1 MTRLVR
7 CSFLIALSVAALSA
21 CPAVAAGTWTSHAWT
36 GDADSGI
43 TQGGHYTVAVN
54 CGGGA
59 VTVNGV
65 DFQADALAGPNF
77 TIEGVVE
84 RYQPDGRCG
93 VTGAGASLAGDFIYG
108 GNPGTVTL
116 ANLTPGAT
124 YETSL
129 FAYGFDAPPATR
141 SQIFS
146 AGDGRTTLDQN
157 LHGEGHGIRIAY
169 TFVADSSGSAVIGIT
184 PFGGGTFHLSALATR
199 KVQDAPAAT
208 MLSFGSN
215 VAGSSAVIGLPER
228 GRASVT
234 WTLPYGTTAEQLA
247 TLAPSF
253 TLSSG
258 KCTPG
263 STTVPQ
269 PKVGAAPATYTVTD
283 GPITNVYTV
292 TTVVTPPS
300 TACDLEN
307 IDVGIPASRAVI
319 RTTSGST
326 GSVVVSV
333 PRGTTDAELAALRP
347 VLALSADATCTP
359 PTPPLRRSEPVHYVV
374 TAQDGTTT
382 RDYTVTTADGGDFR
396 LFVVK
401 TAATGLTAA
410 DYDYQALIPAS
421 KHANN
426 GVPAILC
433 IANDTDLA
441 EDVCLRDYLR
451 RYRPAHVTTVNFTAT
466 IPDLATSAIEAASP
480 LELSLTLA
488 AAHWKSSA
496 TVVTV
501 ADAIDAENYPY
512 VLQAAA
518 LAAALDAPL
527 LYHHPEKTALVR
539 QAIERLGATEV
550 IHVGPA
556 GSQPDLA
563 TRGLAGPAEIV
574 GYLVDK
580 QIPVDYVAATNPRD
594 LDLVAGAKLSLT
606 APFVAARRT
615 GIVVPITSYEP
626 QPNSVELFH
635 YTGHPA
641 IQAELQE
648 LYRTLG
654 RHPEY
659 LALVGNPT
667 SIPLAYRGPNEQ
679 SGQYSGAPADLD
691 YANVDDDPFPDIAIG
706 RIMAADVFDA
716 TLLTSRISTYEQLFD
731 GVWEK
736 SMVDVGGQWNAA
748 YQTALAGNYG
758 FGSSSLIGRL
768 GPTQPVEAGIIAH
781 NDHSDYH
788 TLGGAM
794 DVNAENL
801 LAPAYI
807 GSHGCATAAIDFE
820 TISESHD
827 ESTGWTKTD
836 RGSGCLMVNRLFKLG
851 AVAFLGSTRSE
862 TGPGKM
868 RLSAAMNALLAGE
881 PLGRCYMAGVDTM
894 TWGDVADERW
904 NWILLGDPALRIHV
918 PAAPT
923 IAPANHVVTTVS
935 DTVAELT
942 VNIPATMFTPE
953 VDPTWCSHWG
963 LAYPQYWGEKPGI
976 YGMDVDRFY
985 LVRFTPPRAVAKV
998 EELDEWPTVNTWVWG
1013 DVKLGMM
1020 GPPKLDHRQDGTTQ
1034 LVWAIRTHIMD
1045 WAGSKGREPLA
1056 AMKAGRFRI
1065 TYEAAPPP

>member
-1 MTRLVR
+1 MTPLVR
-7 CSFLIALSVAALSA
+7 CHFLVALSVAALTCSTG
-21 CPAVAAGTWTSHAWT
+21 VAAGTWTCHAWT

-43 TQGGHYTVAVN
+43 VPGGHYTVAVN
-54 CGGGA
+54 CGGSA

-84 RYQPDGRCG
+84 RYQPDGRCS
-93 VTGAGASLAGDFIYG
+93 VAGAGASLASDFIYG
-108 GNPGTVTL
+108 GSPGTVTL
-116 ANLTPGAT
+116 TNLTPAAT

-129 FAYGFDAPPATR
+129 FAYGFDAPPTTR
-141 SQIFS
+141 SQIF
-146 AGDGRTTLDQN
+146 AIGDARAALDQN
-157 LHGEGHGIRIAY
+157 LNGEGKGVRIAC
-169 TFVADSSGSAVIGIT
+169 TFVADSSGSAVIEIT
-184 PFGGGTFHLSALATR
+184 PFGGGTFHLSALANR
-199 KVQDAPAAT
+199 KVQDAPAAM
-208 MLSFGSN
+208 MLTFGTN
-215 VAGSSAVIGLPER
+215 VAGSSAVIGRPER
-228 GRASVT
+228 GQATIT

-247 TLAPSF
+247 KLVPAF

-258 KCTPG
+258 ACRPAG
-263 STTVPQ
+263 PTVPQ
-269 PKVGAAPATYTVTD
+269 PNFGAGPTTYTVTD
-283 GPITNVYTV
+283 GTATNVYTV

-300 TACDLEN
+300 TACALET
-307 IDVGIPASRAVI
+307 IDIGLPASRAVI

-333 PRGTTDAELAALRP
+333 PTGTTDAELAALRP
-347 VLALSADATCTP
+347 VLTLSAGATCTP

-382 RDYTVTTADGGDFR
+382 RDYTVTTTDGGDFR
-396 LFVVK
+396 LFIVK
-401 TAATGLTAA
+401 TATTGLTAA
-410 DYDYQALIPAS
+410 DYDYLTLIPAS
-421 KHANN
+421 KHANA

-433 IANDTDLA
+433 IADDTALA
-441 EDVCLRDYLR
+441 EDVYLQDYLR
-451 RYRPAHVTTVNFTAT
+451 RYRPAHIDTVNFTAT
-466 IPDLATSAIEAASP
+466 VPGLATSAIEAASP
-480 LELSLTLA
+480 LELSVALA
-488 AAHWKSSA
+488 EAHWKSSA
-496 TVVTV
+496 TVVV
-501 ADAIDAENYPY
+501 VSNAIDTDTYPH

-518 LAAALDAPL
+518 LASALDAPL
-527 LYHHPEKTALVR
+527 IYHHPAKTGLVR

-556 GSQPDLA
+556 GSNPTLA
-563 TRGLAGPAEIV
+563 TRTVAGPKEIVECLAGKKIT
-574 GYLVDK
+574 
-580 QIPVDYVAATNPRD
+580 VDYVAATNPRD
-594 LDLVAGAKLSLT
+594 TGLVSGAKLSLT
-606 APFVAARRT
+606 APFIAARRT

-626 QPNSVELFH
+626 VPNSAELFH
-635 YTGHPA
+635 YGGHPT

-659 LALVGNPT
+659 LALVGNAT

-679 SGQYSGAPADLD
+679 SGQYYGAPADLD

-706 RIMAADVFDA
+706 RVMAADVFDA
-716 TLLTSRISTYEQLFD
+716 SLLTSRISTYEQLFD

-736 SMVDVGGQWNAA
+736 AMVDVGGQWNAA
-748 YQTALAGNYG
+748 YQHALAGNYG

-768 GPTQPVEAGIIAH
+768 GPAQPVEAAIIAH
-781 NDHSDYH
+781 NDHSSHH
-788 TLGGAM
+788 TLGGAFELASTN
-794 DVNAENL
+794 V
-801 LAPAYI
+801 LAPAFI

-820 TISESHD
+820 TIDESHD
-827 ESTGWTKTD
+827 EATGWKNADQGAGKLIVTH
-836 RGSGCLMVNRLFKLG
+836 LFKLG

-862 TGPGKM
+862 TGSGKM
-868 RLSAAMNALLAGE
+868 RLSAAVNALLAGE

-894 TWGDVADERW
+894 TWNDFADERW

-923 IAPANHVVTTVS
+923 IAPASHVVTPVS
-935 DTVAELT
+935 DTVAELK
-942 VNIPATMFTPE
+942 VNIPATLFTPE
-953 VDPTWCSHWG
+953 VDPTWCSHWR
-963 LAYPQYWGEKPGI
+963 LTYPQYWGEKPGI

-985 LVRFTPPRAVAKV
+985 LLRFTLPRPVAKF
-998 EELDEWPTVNTWVWG
+998 EQSDDWPPVTTWVWG

-1020 GPPKLDHRQDGTTQ
+1020 GPPAVDHRQDGTTQ

-1045 WAGSKGREPLA
+1045 WAGDKGREPLA

>member
-1 MTRLVR
+1 MTRPVPCR
-7 CSFLIALSVAALSA
+7 FLCALSVAALTCST
-21 CPAVAAGTWTSHAWT
+21 AVAAGTWTSHAWT

-54 CGGGA
+54 CGGDA

-93 VTGAGASLAGDFIYG
+93 VAGAGASLAGDFIYG

-129 FAYGFDAPPATR
+129 FAYGFDAAPATR

-146 AGDGRTTLDQN
+146 AGDGPTTLDQN
-157 LHGEGHGIRIAY
+157 LHGEGQGIRVAY

-208 MLSFGSN
+208 MLSFGTN
-215 VAGSSAVIGLPER
+215 VAGSRAVIGLPER
-228 GRASVT
+228 GRASIT
-234 WTLPYGTTAEQLA
+234 WTLPYGMTAEQLA

-269 PKVGAAPATYTVTD
+269 SKVGAAPATYTVTD
-283 GPITNVYTV
+283 GTATNVYTV

-300 TACDLEN
+300 TACDLET
-307 IDVGIPASRAVI
+307 IDVGLPASRAVI

-326 GSVVVSV
+326 GTVVVSV
-333 PRGTTDAELAALRP
+333 PSGTTDAELAALRP
-347 VLALSADATCTP
+347 ILGLSAGATCTP
-359 PTPPLRRSEPVHYVV
+359 PASPLARSAPVHYVV

-410 DYDYQALIPAS
+410 DYDYLALIPAS
-421 KHANN
+421 KHANA

-433 IANDTDLA
+433 IADETNLA
-441 EDVCLRDYLR
+441 DDVYLRDYLR

-466 IPDLATSAIEAASP
+466 VPNLATSAMEAAGP
-480 LELSLTLA
+480 LELSLALA
-488 AAHWKSSA
+488 AAHWKSST

-501 ADAIDAENYPY
+501 ADAVDAENYPS

-518 LAAALDAPL
+518 LASALDAPL
-527 LYHHPEKTALVR
+527 LYHDAAKTGLVR

-556 GSQPDLA
+556 GSEPDLA
-563 TRGLAGPAEIV
+563 TRGLAGAAEIV
-574 GYLVDK
+574 GYLAGRKIRVA
-580 QIPVDYVAATNPRD
+580 YVAATNPRD
-594 LDLVAGAKLSLT
+594 LGLVAGAKLSLT

-615 GIVVPITSYEP
+615 GIVVPIASYEP
-626 QPNSVELFH
+626 KPNAVELFH

-641 IQAELQE
+641 IQAELRE
-648 LYRTLG
+648 LYGALG

-659 LALVGNPT
+659 LALVGNAT

-679 SGQYSGAPADLD
+679 AGQYSGAPADLD

-706 RIMAADVFDA
+706 RVMAADVYDA

-736 SMVDVGGQWNAA
+736 AMVDVGGQWNAA
-748 YQTALAGNYG
+748 YEHALGANYG
-758 FGSSSLIGRL
+758 FGSSSLVGRL

-794 DVNAENL
+794 DVNSTNV
-801 LAPAYI
+801 LAPAFI

-827 ESTGWTKTD
+827 EATGWTNAD
-836 RGSGCLMVNRLFKLG
+836 RGCGILMVNRLFKLG

-894 TWGDVADERW
+894 TWREVADERW

-923 IAPANHVVTTVS
+923 VAPASHVVTPVS
-935 DTVAELT
+935 ETTAELT
-942 VNIPATMFTPE
+942 VNLPATMFTPE
-953 VDPTWCSHWG
+953 VDLTWCSHWG
-963 LAYPQYWGEKPGI
+963 LKYPQYWGEKPGI

-985 LVRFTPPRAVAKV
+985 LVRFTTPRPVAKV
-998 EELDEWPTVNTWVWG
+998 EELDEWPTVESWVWG

-1020 GPPKLDHRQDGTTQ
+1020 GPPAVDHRQDGTTQ

-1045 WAGSKGREPLA
+1045 WAGTKGREPLA
-1056 AMKAGRFRI
+1056 EMKSGRFRV
-1065 TYEAAPPP
+1065 TYEPAPR